1 MTKEKINLEIKGTP
15 LIKFQ
20 SVERIESLQ
29 HGHIYAKTLSYYRKL
44 EEKTGDAD
52 IGDGF
57 EAMLHVNEGQFI
69 NQATGEITYL
79 NDELI
84 ATTESDDYVFCMFGI
99 YPSTMTFQF
108 SDKQKEKML
117 SFGDTA
123 LIILDSEEFIKRVK
137 IAAEKKGHKTHFDA
151 VNYYDASED
160 YANVFISLLKGI
172 WNIAFWKRKSYAYQ
186 QEARFV
192 FIPDG
197 SDDDHIEMDI
207 GDVSDI
213 SYVVPAEMAL
223 TALVEKKS

>member
-20 SVERIESLQ
+20 SAERIESLQ
-29 HGHIYAKTLSYYRKL
+29 HGHIYAKTL
-44 EEKTGDAD
+44 A
-52 IGDGF
+52 
-57 EAMLHVNEGQFI
+57 
-69 NQATGEITYL
+69 
-79 NDELI
+79 
-84 ATTESDDYVFCMFGI
+84 
-99 YPSTMTFQF
+99 
-108 SDKQKEKML
+108 
-117 SFGDTA
+117 
-123 LIILDSEEFIKRVK
+123 
-137 IAAEKKGHKTHFDA
+137 
-151 VNYYDASED
+151 YYDASED

-197 SDDDHIEMDI
+197 SDDDHVEMDI
-207 GDVSDI
+207 EDISDI